1 MRKLLL
7 LLRGVDGRPK
17 RGMYVYMKKNVFNG
31 DPLSHCY
38 RKPEPAGN
46 HDTGVRL
53 SVMVG
58 RGVWGF
64 GRT

>member
-1 MRKLLL
+1 MHILLL
-7 LLRGVDGRPK
+7 LKGVNGRLMRGI
-17 RGMYVYMKKNVFNG
+17 YIKKNVFNG
-31 DPLSHCY
+31 NLPSHCY

-53 SVMVG
+53 SAMVG